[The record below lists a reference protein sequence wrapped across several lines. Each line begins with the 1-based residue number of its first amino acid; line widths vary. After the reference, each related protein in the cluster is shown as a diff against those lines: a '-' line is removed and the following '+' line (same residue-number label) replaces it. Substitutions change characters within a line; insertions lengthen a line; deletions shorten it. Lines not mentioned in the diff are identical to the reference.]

1 MSNLPNLPHFRI
13 FAILLA
19 VSSVV
24 PAFASPSTVLRDRGE
39 FDSRS
44 LLGGRESSLS
54 GLSFANPSR
63 FSMQQSY
70 SVSAYSS
77 GSGSMSSGLYL
88 NTVSYRISDPLVLSV
103 DMGVHTPMHSTF
115 AGNSG
120 ATGAEASSFVLPRIG
135 LDYVPND
142 RFSMHFQVYNGPDA
156 WKAYG
161 PYPFF
166 PGSRIP

>member
-1 MSNLPNLPHFRI
+1 MSNLPNLRI
-13 FAILLA
+13 FAISLA
-19 VSSVV
+19 LSHAV
-24 PAFASPSTVLRDRGE
+24 PVFAAPSTLLRDRGE

-44 LLGGRESSLS
+44 LLGGERESSLS

-70 SVSAYSS
+70 SVSAFST
-77 GSGSMSSGLYL
+77 GSGSSSSGLYL

-120 ATGAEASSFVLPRIG
+120 ATGAEASSFVLPRVG

>member
-1 MSNLPNLPHFRI
+1 MSNLRI
-13 FAILLA
+13 LATLLIL
-19 VSSVV
+19 SSAV
-24 PAFASPSTVLRDRGE
+24 PAFAASSTVLRDRGE
-39 FDSRS
+39 FDSRR
-44 LLGGRESSLS
+44 LLGLGGRGESSSIS
-54 GLSFANPSR
+54 GVSFADPSR

-70 SVSAYSS
+70 SVSAMSS

-88 NTVSYRISDPLVLSV
+88 NTVSYRITDPLVLSV

-115 AGNSG
+115 AGYSG
-120 ATGAEASSFVLPRIG
+120 GTGAEASSFVLPRIG

-142 RFSMHFQVYNGPDA
+142 RFSMHFQLYNGPDA

>member
-1 MSNLPNLPHFRI
+1 MSNLRI
-13 FAILLA
+13 FASFSLGLA
-19 VSSVV
+19 LIGAI
-24 PAFASPSTVLRDRGE
+24 PAMASPSTVLRDRGE
-39 FDSRS
+39 FDSRGI
-44 LLGGRESSLS
+44 LVGGRESSIS
-54 GLSFANPSR
+54 GLSFADRSR

-70 SVSAYSS
+70 SVSALSS
-77 GSGSMSSGLYL
+77 ASGSMSSGLYL

-120 ATGAEASSFVLPRIG
+120 ATGAEASSFVLPRVG

-142 RFSMHFQVYNGPDA
+142 RFSMHFQIYNGPDA